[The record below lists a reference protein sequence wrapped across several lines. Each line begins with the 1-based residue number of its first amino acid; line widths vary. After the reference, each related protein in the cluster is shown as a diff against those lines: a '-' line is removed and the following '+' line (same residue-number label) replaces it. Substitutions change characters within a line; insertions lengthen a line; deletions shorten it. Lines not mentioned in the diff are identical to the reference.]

1 MADNEIIT
9 LLATLWEKA
18 KDPIT
23 LVLAVLAIIFAII
36 QFHDSRGQ
44 LKKLSEQTSKIEG
57 ITRTMSDQA
66 ATINDITKSIS
77 TRYKATFPNNLAYI
91 IPVIQ
96 HAAPGSKIDVM
107 ADHAGYAIYS
117 TNAKFL
123 QYRRALEDAKMQ
135 KSRIRVLVYNREL
148 ATHALD
154 IQFSDRDFE
163 NEKKDNFR
171 GFFDDRPPVP
181 KDRAEFI
188 RRLLNIQDKTV
199 EELCGEGIQVRRVP
213 SSQKFLFF
221 LWLNDTPEAVFA
233 FRNEAQREREITFFS
248 VDPDLIDIFRTVFD
262 QTWKAAD
269 PGDDKSLAQ
278 GEAPVCAALRSR
290 SGTD

>member
-1 MADNEIIT
+1 MTNKDVIT
-9 LLATLWEKA
+9 LLGTVWEKG

-23 LVLAVLAIIFAII
+23 MILALLAIVFAII

-57 ITRTMSDQA
+57 ITRTTSEQA
-66 ATINDITKSIS
+66 TTINDITRSIS

-117 TNAKFL
+117 TNVKFL
-123 QYRRALEDAKMQ
+123 QYRRALEDAKLQ

-154 IQFSDRDFE
+154 IQFSDQDFDK
-163 NEKKDNFR
+163 EKKDNFR
-171 GFFDDRPPVP
+171 GFFDDRPPKP

-188 RRLLNIQDKTV
+188 RRLLDVQDKTV
-199 EELCGEGIQVRRVP
+199 EDLCGAGIQVRRVP
-213 SSQKFLFF
+213 PSQKFLFF

-262 QTWKAAD
+262 QTWKSAD
-269 PGDDKSLAQ
+269 PATDKSLA
-278 GEAPVCAALRSR
+278 GKEDPVCGALRKR